1 MLARLL
7 SEDAVIPARQTEGAA
22 GYDLV
27 AIAFGDARAPSL
39 RLAPGARVLA
49 WTGVAIA
56 LPERTVGLVCPR
68 SGLAVKHGLTV
79 LNGPGVVDEDY
90 RGELG
95 VPLVNLGDA
104 AVDLEKGMR
113 VAQLVVVR
121 CETPAVT
128 VTTELSTTRRGG
140 GGFGSTGGGSGV

>member
-1 MLARLL
+1 MIPVRRLF
-7 SEDAVIPARQTEGAA
+7 EGAVLPARQTAGSA

-27 AIAFGDARAPSL
+27 AIAFGETRSPAL
-39 RLAPGARVLA
+39 TLAPGARVLA
-49 WTGVAIA
+49 WTGLAIA
-56 LPERTVGLVCPR
+56 LPEGTTGLVCPR

-104 AVDLEKGMR
+104 PVALEAGLR
-113 VAQLVVVR
+113 VAQLVIVR
-121 CETPAVT
+121 HDTSEVTPVDQ
-128 VTTELSTTRRGG
+128 LPGTRRGT
-140 GGFGSTGGGSGV
+140 GGFGSTGER